1 MPLWMR
7 LNECLSFG
15 KNKKFKKFMKSDIHS
30 DEMTDTYIETQ
41 QINCK
46 S

>member
-15 KNKKFKKFMKSDIHS
+15 KNKLKKFMKSDIHS

-41 QINCK
+41 QINCL